1 MVPILKIDRN
11 FKAVVAD
18 PNDTKLLECILTD
31 ILDEEVHIVKFISN
45 ELKITDLIVETNNGE
60 CLLIELNS
68 NYDNSLKLRN
78 LSYFTSYYSQ
88 IVVIN
93 LNYGMS
99 EKEPFK
105 EIYYLRGNITGRIYT
120 DTFKIIDVNLDK
132 YKEKWYD
139 KCIEGDK
146 KHIYLVMLNANS
158 KEIKKLSKRDKII
171 REYEKKMLTLTKE
184 GVVINHL
191 TPKEEEEKLM
201 RSRIHMAEIEGINKV
216 AINLLKTNMS
226 IEYIEK
232 VTGLTKREIKI
243 LKEKIK

>member
-1 MVPILKIDRN
+1 MVPILKIERN

-31 ILDEEVHIVKFISN
+31 ILDEKVHIVKFISN

-88 IVVIN
+88 IVAIN
-93 LNYGMS
+93 LIYGMS

-171 REYEKKMLTLTKE
+171 KEYEKKMLTLTKE

-191 TPKEEEEKLM
+191 TPKEEEEKLK
-201 RSRIHMAEIEGINKV
+201 H
-216 AINLLKTNMS
+216 
-226 IEYIEK
+226 
-232 VTGLTKREIKI
+232 
-243 LKEKIK
+243 